1 MLAMNTII
9 IPLLLVLDVALRLYM
24 WAVIISVVV
33 SWLVAFNI
41 INIHNQFVRMIGGT
55 FQQITEPALRR
66 IRNLVPIS
74 VGMDF
79 SPVILL
85 FIIYFLRQVLFQV
98 RLYL

>member
-9 IPLLLVLDVALRLYM
+9 IPLLLVLDVALSLYM

-41 INIHNQFVRMIGGT
+41 INIHNQFVRMIGGA
-55 FQQITEPALRR
+55 FQQVTEPALRR
-66 IRNLVPIS
+66 IRSLVPIS

-85 FIIYFLRQVLFQV
+85 LIIYFLRQVLYQI